1 MRSLETFIGL
11 GNHIELRGPQGEGGL
26 QEMEEWQTGLVKVA
40 ITTGAFEAGHLNSGL
55 RRFTMGEFRN
65 PVGNLK
71 WLVNGMIRFSF
82 EITVLVGFCALA
94 AGSIPFV
101 PGTSAS
107 AFTGP
112 SDGSRTPV
120 LIELFT
126 SEGCSSCPPA
136 DALLEKL
143 DRSQPVN
150 GAELI
155 VLSEHVDYWNDIGW
169 KDPYSSHEYSERQS
183 AYAARFGRGGVYTP
197 QMVID
202 GHSQLV
208 GSDER
213 GALAAV
219 ENETKF
225 AKVPLSLSAIRFDSN
240 NKLSMHVEAGPLGAS
255 AAAHSAS
262 LFLAIADERDE
273 SQVSR
278 GENAGRT
285 LKHVAVLR
293 SLVSVGTVTKSDK
306 VSRDITVNFNNQ
318 NRGALRIVGIIQEQ
332 SAGRVLG
339 VTSARLSN

>member
-1 MRSLETFIGL
+1 MKNI
-11 GNHIELRGPQGEGGL
+11 NWMAGG
-26 QEMEEWQTGLVKVA
+26 M
-40 ITTGAFEAGHLNSGL
+40 
-55 RRFTMGEFRN
+55 M
-65 PVGNLK
+65 
-71 WLVNGMIRFSF
+71 RFSF
-82 EITVLVGFCALA
+82 EITLVLALSVLA
-94 AGSIPFV
+94 VISVQYLHG
-101 PGTSAS
+101 AS
-107 AFTGP
+107 APAVNGR
-112 SDGSRTPV
+112 DVGSRTPV

-183 AYAARFGRGGVYTP
+183 AYAAHFGRSGIYTP
-197 QMVID
+197 QMVVD
-202 GHSQLV
+202 GHSDLV

-213 GALAAV
+213 GAIEAV
-219 ENETKF
+219 ENETRF
-225 AKVPLSLSAIRFDSN
+225 VKVPLSLSGLHFEN
-240 NKLSMHVEAGPLGAS
+240 NKVSMHVEAGPLEPSMGARS
-255 AAAHSAS
+255 AN
-262 LFLAIADERDE
+262 LYLAIADESDV

-293 SLVSVGTVTKSDK
+293 SLVPVGTVNKADK
-306 VSRDITVNFNNQ
+306 VSKDVTVNVSNES
-318 NRGALRIVGIIQEQ
+318 RGRLRIVGIIQEQ

-339 VTSARLSN
+339 VASARLSN

>member
-1 MRSLETFIGL
+1 M
-11 GNHIELRGPQGEGGL
+11 
-26 QEMEEWQTGLVKVA
+26 
-40 ITTGAFEAGHLNSGL
+40 
-55 RRFTMGEFRN
+55 
-65 PVGNLK
+65 
-71 WLVNGMIRFSF
+71 RFSF
-82 EITVLVGFCALA
+82 EITVLVAFCALA
-94 AGSIPFV
+94 VSSLPNLLGAGAI
-101 PGTSAS
+101 AL
-107 AFTGP
+107 TGRGD
-112 SDGSRTPV
+112 SSRTPV
-120 LIELFT
+120 LVELFT

-150 GAELI
+150 GAEVI

-183 AYAARFGRGGVYTP
+183 AYAARFGRGSVYTP

-202 GHSQLV
+202 GHAELV

-213 GALAAV
+213 GAIQAV
-219 ENETKF
+219 ENEKKF

-240 NKLSMHVEAGPLGAS
+240 NKLSMHVEAGPLGPS
-255 AAAHSAS
+255 VAAHAAS
-262 LFLAIADERDE
+262 LSLAIADESDE

-293 SLVSVGTVTKSDK
+293 RLVPVGTVGKSGK
-306 VSRDITVNFNNQ
+306 FSRDRTINFNNQ
-318 NRGALRIVGIIQEQ
+318 NRRDLRIVGIIQEP

-339 VTSARLSN
+339 VASARLSN

>member
-1 MRSLETFIGL
+1 MK
-11 GNHIELRGPQGEGGL
+11 N
-26 QEMEEWQTGLVKVA
+26 
-40 ITTGAFEAGHLNSGL
+40 LNRL
-55 RRFTMGEFRN
+55 AD
-65 PVGNLK
+65 
-71 WLVNGMIRFSF
+71 GMMRFSF
-82 EITVLVGFCALA
+82 EIALVLALA
-94 AGSIPFV
+94 ALAVISVQYVHG
-101 PGTSAS
+101 AS
-107 AFTGP
+107 APAVTGRD
-112 SDGSRTPV
+112 DGSRTPV

-183 AYAARFGRGGVYTP
+183 AYAARFGRSGIYTP
-197 QMVID
+197 QMVVD
-202 GHSQLV
+202 GHAELV

-213 GALAAV
+213 GAIKAV
-219 ENETKF
+219 ENESRF
-225 AKVPLSLSAIRFDSN
+225 VKVALSLSGVHCENN
-240 NKLSMHVEAGPLGAS
+240 NKVSMHVEAGPLEAIGARS
-255 AAAHSAS
+255 AN
-262 LFLAIADERDE
+262 LYLAIADESDV

-293 SLVSVGTVTKSDK
+293 SLVPVGTVNKADK
-306 VSRDITVNFNNQ
+306 VSKDITVNVSNES
-318 NRGALRIVGIIQEQ
+318 RGHLRIVGIIQEP

-339 VTSARLSN
+339 VASARLSN

>member
-1 MRSLETFIGL
+1 
-11 GNHIELRGPQGEGGL
+11 
-26 QEMEEWQTGLVKVA
+26 MENFKRLA
-40 ITTGAFEAGHLNSGL
+40 
-55 RRFTMGEFRN
+55 
-65 PVGNLK
+65 
-71 WLVNGMIRFSF
+71 NGMMRFSF
-82 EITVLVGFCALA
+82 EITVLGAFCALA
-94 AGSIPFV
+94 VVSLRYV
-101 PGTSAS
+101 HGTSLS
-107 AFTGP
+107 ALTGRDDSP
-112 SDGSRTPV
+112 RTPV

-143 DRSQPVN
+143 DRLQPVN

-183 AYAARFGRGGVYTP
+183 AYAARFGRGSVYTP

-202 GHSQLV
+202 GHSQVV

-213 GALAAV
+213 GAIAAV

-225 AKVPLSLSAIRFDSN
+225 AKVPLSLSSIRFDTN
-240 NKLSMHVEAGPLGAS
+240 NKLSMHVEAGPLEPAS
-255 AAAHSAS
+255 AAHSAS
-262 LFLAIADERDE
+262 LFLAIADESDA

-293 SLVSVGTVTKSDK
+293 SLVPAGTVGKSDK
-306 VSRDITVNFNNQ
+306 FSKDITVNFNNQ
-318 NRGALRIVGIIQEQ
+318 NRRNLRIVGIIQEH

-339 VTSARLSN
+339 VASVRLSN